1 MLWAAGFVQC
11 SCRRHRAFQVRTV
24 AGQARAE
31 SMPVPGVAA
40 LFRGIK
46 RIFDE
51 KHLKKAKLSDSGGA
65 DCKGSSQRLESGR
78 VRAGGVS
85 RTVTKISRHHSLGQY

>member
-11 SCRRHRAFQVRTV
+11 SCRCHRAIQVRAV

-31 SMPVPGVAA
+31 SMPVVDVAS
-40 LFRGIK
+40 LFREIK
-46 RIFDE
+46 RFFDE
-51 KHLKKAKLSDSGGA
+51 KGLEKAKFSDSGGA
-65 DCKGSSQRLESGR
+65 DCKGSSQRLESGG